1 MISRRQVIDLLRFD
15 AGSNWVTSFYMGIGV
30 YRAQKKAYEIEAKDI
45 TKNAISEAALTN
57 QDKKDVEDDVQR
69 IINYLKFDFRGE
81 AKGLAIFSSAKAG
94 LWQVYRLPVVMPDRC
109 VINHSPFVLPMLK
122 IVDESRRF
130 CVVVT
135 DKEKAR
141 VFTVYLGEI
150 TERKDIFDVVPGWH
164 KKGGWAQ
171 ARFQRHI
178 EDHVNRHLKNVADT
192 IFEFHKSE
200 GFGHLVIGGS
210 QEIRARLYPILH
222 SYLQKI
228 VAGHINVDVT
238 SNTDEILKAARK
250 IEAEKEDERSKEIA
264 RALLGATGTQKLAVT
279 GLEATVKALKEGRVH
294 TLVLEDN
301 GRVAGCLCGDC
312 GDVDILS
319 ADKCPLCVKPL
330 SRVEDVSEH
339 LAVLAVE
346 RDAEV
351 KYVRPGSGI
360 EKQGSVGAL
369 LRW

>member
-15 AGSNWVTSFYMGIGV
+15 AGTNWVVSFYMGIGV
-30 YRAQKKAYEIEAKDI
+30 YRAKRKAYEIEAKDI
-45 TKNAISEAALTN
+45 TKHAVSEAGLAN
-57 QDKKDVEDDVQR
+57 HEKKDVEEDIQR
-69 IINYLKFDFRGE
+69 IINYLKVDFRGE

-130 CVVVT
+130 CVIVT

-141 VFTVYLGEI
+141 LFTVYLGEI
-150 TERKDIFDVVPGWH
+150 VERTDIFDVVPGRH

-192 IFEFHKSE
+192 VFEFHKAE

-210 QEIRARLYPILH
+210 QEIRTRLYPILH

-228 VAGHINVDVT
+228 LAGYINVDVT
-238 SNTDEILKAARK
+238 SSTDDILKAARR
-250 IEAEKEDERSKEIA
+250 IEAEKEEERSREIA
-264 RALLGATGTQKLAVT
+264 GALLGGGTPRLAVT

-301 GRVAGCLCGDC
+301 GRVEGCLCNDC

-319 ADKCPLCVKPL
+319 ATNCELCVKPL

-351 KYVRPGSGI
+351 KYVRPGTGI
-360 EKQGSVGAL
+360 EKMGSVGAL